1 MQLSIRTAAYFIDF
15 NKKRDQS
22 LHLEPFTE
30 PTPHDFEETLTF
42 LRAKYYDRKCF
53 KMTLKTISKI
63 LRSNISQTIVAA
75 SKISGGVLFNSDVLA
90 RCRLADIRR
99 SRVLN
104 WERTFRLGENGALFE
119 GWRWRSKRWRLP
131 ICPLCQVA
139 YCCFFCCW
147 WWFGSKLGVSPL
159 CPLSLSVYKGYIL
172 ALIGSDEWRKR
183 YKIESSF

>member
-75 SKISGGVLFNSDVLA
+75 LKISGGVLFNSDVLA
-90 RCRLADIRR
+90 RLQTSRHSPAQSSQLRENIQTWWKWSSIWRLALMVKALATAHLPTMSGGLLLFLMMIWVIAR
-99 SRVLN
+99 SL
-104 WERTFRLGENGALFE
+104 
-119 GWRWRSKRWRLP
+119 
-131 ICPLCQVA
+131 
-139 YCCFFCCW
+139 
-147 WWFGSKLGVSPL
+147 PL
-159 CPLSLSVYKGYIL
+159 CPLSL
-172 ALIGSDEWRKR
+172 
-183 YKIESSF
+183 